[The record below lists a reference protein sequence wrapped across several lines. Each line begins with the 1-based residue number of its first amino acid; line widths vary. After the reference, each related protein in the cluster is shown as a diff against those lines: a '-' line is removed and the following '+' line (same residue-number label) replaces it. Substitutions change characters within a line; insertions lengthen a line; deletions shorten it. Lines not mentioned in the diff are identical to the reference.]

1 MNIFLRFLCRTKNSF
16 YICSAFLKKGA
27 RSETRKQFL
36 GRLAQLVQSIWFTPR
51 GSAVRIR
58 HRPLKRSNVIVTVG
72 LFCFNPNASLGI
84 NLKSSLEIRENDFL
98 GSNELSEGKQTLRIN
113 FGKSKQEKT
122 DIPNSS
128 ELISESFN
136 LCIERF
142 CRGIGTAVV
151 KIV

>member
-1 MNIFLRFLCRTKNSF
+1 MQRLSEKGG
-16 YICSAFLKKGA
+16 AFRNKK
-27 RSETRKQFL
+27 TIL

-58 HRPLKRSNVIVTVG
+58 HRPLKRSKVIVTVG
-72 LFCFNPNASLGI
+72 LFCFKPEA
-84 NLKSSLEIRENDFL
+84 SLEIDLKE

-113 FGKSKQEKT
+113 FGKSKQEKA